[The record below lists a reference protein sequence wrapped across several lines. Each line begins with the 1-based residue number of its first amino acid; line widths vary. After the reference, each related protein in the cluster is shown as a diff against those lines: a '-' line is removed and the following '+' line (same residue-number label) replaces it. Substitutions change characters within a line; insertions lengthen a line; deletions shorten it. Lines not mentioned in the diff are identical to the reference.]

1 MWDFIIKLLIIIFEN
16 FLLFID
22 FDLIFYYLLY
32 YEGVWIYIEGEFL
45 FKFDSNGYVIGIDNG
60 GILINDMRV
69 MFRVV

>member
-1 MWDFIIKLLIIIFEN
+1 M
-16 FLLFID
+16 
-22 FDLIFYYLLY
+22 LY